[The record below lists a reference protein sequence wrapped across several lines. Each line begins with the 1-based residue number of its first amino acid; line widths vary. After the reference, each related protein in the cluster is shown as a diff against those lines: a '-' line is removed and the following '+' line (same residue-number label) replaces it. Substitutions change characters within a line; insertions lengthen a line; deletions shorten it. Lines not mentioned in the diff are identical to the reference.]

1 MLSSKK
7 VLAFPILH
15 GMIWNS
21 DVSGGHRNSQIRI
34 TYYVYVLRIRIR
46 ITYTF
51 TYVLRIRLH
60 TYYVNVQYTY
70 TIQVLSMLWR
80 REVRVTQRCPGQHSA
95 LFTRKKEAI
104 CELLYPCMYSKSICT
119 VTVDF
124 KNSCMKFL
132 ELQYII

>member
-51 TYVLRIRLH
+51 TYVLRIR
-60 TYYVNVQYTY
+60 TVYVYNTSPKHV
-70 TIQVLSMLWR
+70 
-80 REVRVTQRCPGQHSA
+80 VTPRG
-95 LFTRKKEAI
+95 
-104 CELLYPCMYSKSICT
+104 
-119 VTVDF
+119 
-124 KNSCMKFL
+124 
-132 ELQYII
+132 